1 MDEDDDDNE
10 VGPSPMPAN
19 ASGQSEGD
27 GVKAFLEAEERRRK
41 GLQGPAGSQVLKRE
55 EWMLAPPSASDLLVS
70 LDPKK
75 LRQAKKAFSA
85 ATAAERDQVIDNTLW
100 TETPV
105 ERQKRLA
112 EEASGKRKRK
122 ANAEAELS
130 KEEVAEK
137 RRRQEADEEIRRR
150 VDEHTKSTRGKTLVD
165 MHGKK
170 AKEDDKEEFVGI
182 WDHQRDMSIGGR
194 LMSDRQRKDLIKEAG
209 SLGDRFGSGK
219 GGSFL

>member
-1 MDEDDDDNE
+1 LEEEDDDVD
-10 VGPSPMPAN
+10 VGPSPMPAS
-19 ASGQSEGD
+19 ASGTSEGD

-41 GLQGPAGSQVLKRE
+41 GLQGPSGPQVLKRE

-85 ATAAERDQVIDNTLW
+85 ATATDRDHTIDNTLW
-100 TETPV
+100 TETPE

-122 ANAEAELS
+122 ANADAELS

-137 RRRQEADEEIRRR
+137 RRRQEADEEMRRR
-150 VDEHTKSTRGKTLVD
+150 VDTHTKNTRGETLVE
-165 MHGKK
+165 MH
-170 AKEDDKEEFVGI
+170 AKTNKDEKEEFAGI
-182 WDHQRDMSIGGR
+182 WDHQRDMSLGGR
-194 LMSDRQRKDLIKEAG
+194 LMNDRQRKDIIKEAG